1 MVTVNRSLLAMALAQ
16 AIVFQIQPPPEPQHM
31 KIKIEVTDHQGE
43 EDQAGHMEVLMI
55 DKGQETVLGGLS
67 EKGDFF
73 EVEIEFPQAIVVR
86 PAQN

>member
-1 MVTVNRSLLAMALAQ
+1 MATLNRATLAMALAQ
-16 AIVFQIQPPPEPQHM
+16 AIAFQQPPPPEPQHM
-31 KIKIEVTDHQGE
+31 KIKIEVVDHQGD